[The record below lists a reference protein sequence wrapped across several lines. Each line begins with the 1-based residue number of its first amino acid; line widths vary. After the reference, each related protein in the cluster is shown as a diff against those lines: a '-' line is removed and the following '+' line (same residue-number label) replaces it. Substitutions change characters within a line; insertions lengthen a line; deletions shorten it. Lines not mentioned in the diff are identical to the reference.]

1 MRLVVADFLTNTLL
15 GEWRHLDA
23 SWTVERDR
31 PGTIQ
36 GTVLTPSPATLVQ
49 RPVAIYVVYPDGTVP
64 WSGIVWD
71 LSPTAYG
78 SNEYSFSGA
87 GFTSLLEFRIIR
99 TDYRFVNTDQATIVS
114 TILTDAATG
123 TNGNLNWTVT
133 APATGRLRDLTIN
146 ATDRKSALKYLTDW
160 CDNIDGFDFRAYADS
175 NYDRYFELQYPRD
188 HRVTH
193 VIRSRPSIKI
203 TRWDDE
209 WTFVANN
216 IDATGDNDLAYT
228 VYNAPTSNWPR
239 LDREF
244 RADSVSVAQ
253 TLIDKAN
260 RYADLHETPL
270 YSAEV
275 ELVNEPSGVSWIG
288 EDVRLIDSDVTG
300 RDEVFQL
307 TAIKGT
313 WSGGAPIETWTL
325 EQVLRV

>member
-1 MRLVVADFLTNTLL
+1 MRLVIADFLTNALL
-15 GEWRHLDA
+15 GEWRHLDC

-87 GFTSLLEFRIIR
+87 GFTSILDFRVIR

-133 APATGRLRDLTIN
+133 APATGRLRDLSIK
-146 ATDRKSALKYLTDW
+146 ATDRKTALKYLTDW
-160 CDNIDGFDFRAYADS
+160 CDNIDGFDFRSYAT
-175 NYDRYFELQYPRD
+175 NTYQRYFQLLYPRD
-188 HRVTH
+188 NRATT
-193 VIRSRPSIKI
+193 VIRSRPSIRI
-203 TRWDDE
+203 TKWDDD

-216 IDATGDNDLAYT
+216 VDATGDNDLAYT
-228 VYNAPTSNWPR
+228 VYRTPLTSWPR
-239 LDREF
+239 MDDEF
-244 RADSVSVAQ
+244 RADSVSEAP
-253 TLIDKAN
+253 TLIDRAN
-260 RYADLHETPL
+260 RYATLHGEPL

-275 ELVNEPSGVSWIG
+275 ELINEPSGVSRVG
-288 EDVRLIDSDVTG
+288 ENIRLIDGDISG
-300 RDEVFQL
+300 RDKVFQL
-307 TAIKGT
+307 TSVKGT
-313 WSGGAPIETWTL
+313 WSGGAPVETWTL
-325 EQVLRV
+325 EQELRV